1 MKVRLNATLLNLL
14 ACAGYPAPIVPLHDQ
29 KLVFLPGKTLLEPHF
44 KALKRMKRKPKLALR
59 VNHENPNHHLWNNR
73 GVWWCH
79 LTVHKPDATA
89 ERLRFSLKTRDVEQA
104 RERRDRIFNQ
114 IAEHYE
120 IAA

>member
-1 MKVRLNATLLNLL
+1 VSEKAASAREA
-14 ACAGYPAPIVPLHDQ
+14 A
-29 KLVFLPGKTLLEPHF
+29 FLEPQP
-44 KALKRMKRKPKLALR
+44 KTPKRMKRKPKLALR
-59 VNHENPNHHLWNNR
+59 VNQENPNHHLWNNR

-89 ERLRFSLKTRDVEQA
+89 ERLRFSLKTRDVDQA
-104 RERRDRIFNQ
+104 RERRDRIFRQ

>member
-1 MKVRLNATLLNLL
+1 M
-14 ACAGYPAPIVPLHDQ
+14 Q
-29 KLVFLPGKTLLEPHF
+29 S
-44 KALKRMKRKPKLALR
+44 MKRKPKLALR
-59 VNHENPNHHLWNNR
+59 VNQENPNHHLWNNR

-89 ERLRFSLKTRDVEQA
+89 ERLRFSLKTRDVDQA
-104 RERRDRIFNQ
+104 RERRDRIFRQ

>member
-1 MKVRLNATLLNLL
+1 MNDVKNMFMI
-14 ACAGYPAPIVPLHDQ
+14 GYKSPSTQ
-29 KLVFLPGKTLLEPHF
+29 RCK
-44 KALKRMKRKPKLALR
+44 KRMKRKPKLALR
-59 VNHENPNHHLWNNR
+59 VNHDNPNHHLWNNR

-104 RERRDRIFNQ
+104 RERRDRIFRQ

>member
-1 MKVRLNATLLNLL
+1 
-14 ACAGYPAPIVPLHDQ
+14 
-29 KLVFLPGKTLLEPHF
+29 
-44 KALKRMKRKPKLALR
+44 
-59 VNHENPNHHLWNNR
+59 LWNNR

-104 RERRDRIFNQ
+104 RERRDRIFRQ